1 MENEIEEKSIISGH
15 TAYKG
20 LTVQQNPN
28 FYSVLKEFLLLAKP
42 AQVLEIGTAGG
53 GFTLAVRDILN
64 EIGLE
69 ATPIKS
75 FDVYECPWYDRLRD
89 NNIEV
94 IIENIFDHSYLN
106 LEKPEKIVPY
116 IQREGTTVVFC
127 DGGHK
132 IGEFNMIAPL
142 IKRGDHILAHDYIDT
157 WENFKNNFI
166 GKIWDWCE
174 IEEKYI
180 EEVSQKENL
189 VPFYQEEFSQVVW
202 VSKIKQ

>member
-75 FDVYECPWYDRLRD
+75 FDVFDSPYYD
-89 NNIEV
+89 
-94 IIENIFDHSYLN
+94 LN

-157 WENFKNNFI
+157 WENYLNNFL